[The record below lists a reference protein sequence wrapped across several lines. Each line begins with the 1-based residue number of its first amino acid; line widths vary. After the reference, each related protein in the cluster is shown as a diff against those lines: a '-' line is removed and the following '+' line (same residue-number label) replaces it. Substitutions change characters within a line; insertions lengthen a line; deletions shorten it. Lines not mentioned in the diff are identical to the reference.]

1 MKIIIIPSKTKAV
14 LNLRSILIVYNAIGG
29 QAGHIKLYF
38 KPKGLDYEWNS
49 YSSMDFP
56 YEFYK
61 TPEELSKQLKSW
73 HIYQLQMND
82 DTEHLSQIPDEDIK
96 NYST

>member
-1 MKIIIIPSKTKAV
+1 
-14 LNLRSILIVYNAIGG
+14 
-29 QAGHIKLYF
+29 
-38 KPKGLDYEWNS
+38 
-49 YSSMDFP
+49 MDFP
-56 YEFYK
+56 YEFCK